1 MNKIRYLSLKQTEE
15 IKHLAS
21 EIRRSFGI
29 VNDIPIANDIFML
42 LDKKGIILCQY
53 PFKASEGS
61 HTDATI
67 TWFEMENEPL
77 TFIGLNTAIYYDE
90 QIFAV
95 AHELYH
101 YITKSGKA
109 YDSDL
114 EEEDQLTERK
124 ADRFAAEL
132 LLPHSALESLI
143 VNEFDSKDL
152 REVPIQRIIRFLAR
166 LQCEWCLPYH
176 SLVKRLLEEGYL
188 EQEQYATLYQIDDR
202 DKMGNYARI
211 CNGIDSEK
219 YQLLNNKTNKK
230 GISGKVMEIM
240 IQNYE
245 DGYLTDDEFVNLL
258 ALFEKTPS
266 DFGFDLSIS
275 NEDLDDLENLYGGG
289 TPREG

>member
-1 MNKIRYLSLKQTEE
+1 
-15 IKHLAS
+15 
-21 EIRRSFGI
+21 
-29 VNDIPIANDIFML
+29 
-42 LDKKGIILCQY
+42 
-53 PFKASEGS
+53 
-61 HTDATI
+61 
-67 TWFEMENEPL
+67 MENEPL

-211 CNGIDSEK
+211 CKGIDSEK